1 MAASTRTCRRATET
15 NKTNRDPQHCTKN
28 TLPQVKSLN
37 QWRPR
42 MRLALSCVTK
52 NRICVGTF
60 RDPSVKK
67 GSFRAVG
74 FFFFGN
80 SAEVCTPVFG
90 SPPQQDSCRHHRFVC
105 AFFLFFLP
113 PTNFFQWAPVPMGGY
128 ELRTPCPRKRETT
141 SWPWCCVI
149 DRPICVGTGARWWSF
164 ALRSM

>member
-74 FFFFGN
+74 FFFLAIQRRCVPQFLVPRLN
-80 SAEVCTPVFG
+80 RTPVDIIDLFVLSFFSSCLLPTFFSG
-90 SPPQQDSCRHHRFVC
+90 LLSPWEGTNCAPLALGNARRHHGRGV
-105 AFFLFFLP
+105 A
-113 PTNFFQWAPVPMGGY
+113 
-128 ELRTPCPRKRETT
+128 
-141 SWPWCCVI
+141 
-149 DRPICVGTGARWWSF
+149 
-164 ALRSM
+164 